1 MAQSGSATPLQ
12 GEGCGFES
20 RTVHQA
26 DVAQLVEA
34 PPSEG
39 GQCGF
44 ESLRRYQLDVVFNVQ
59 HAGFGRRWW
68 RFESSRP
75 DQCEMKTTHTY
86 THTLAPHL
94 ALGSAREIVS
104 LLAVPGVVANAP
116 SEAQAFALLGRRL
129 LGSPLKRPRRFCLCI
144 DGLTWS
150 RGGVCGFRS

>member
-1 MAQSGSATPLQ
+1 MESACCVGGGSFGA
-12 GEGCGFES
+12 CDRKVRGFES

-75 DQCEMKTTHTY
+75 DQCEMVE
-86 THTLAPHL
+86 LASHL
-94 ALGSAREIVS
+94 ALNQEFGVRTLVSQPIPMRLSAM
-104 LLAVPGVVANAP
+104 
-116 SEAQAFALLGRRL
+116 
-129 LGSPLKRPRRFCLCI
+129 
-144 DGLTWS
+144 S
-150 RGGVCGFRS
+150 RGVGLLRRRGFLRSM